1 MRNRFDE
8 QLESL
13 NNSLIRMGALC
24 ESAIA
29 NATKALLEGDRTLAG
44 RAIEADSEIDQAER
58 AAAPA
63 AAGGAR
69 PAADFLGPQN
79 DHRHGADRRSGVGY
93 L

>member
-58 AAAPA
+58 EVESLCLKLLYTRCNELLLPA
-63 AAGGAR
+63 VTGQ
-69 PAADFLGPQN
+69 PNP
-79 DHRHGADRRSGVGY
+79 
-93 L
+93 